1 MRTTD
6 MDTEALQSSA
16 RELQKLR
23 TELEVLRCRVVVTD
37 ALADALLELRA
48 LLAEEAKPTV
58 NDRGAVV
65 DLALA
70 RIEAVLEANP
80 EARSTGRCG
89 DLD

>member
-1 MRTTD
+1 
-6 MDTEALQSSA
+6 MDTEAVHSSV
-16 RELQKLR
+16 RELQQLR

-37 ALADALLELRA
+37 ALADALLELRV

-58 NDRGAVV
+58 NDGGAVV

-70 RIEAVLEANP
+70 RIEAALEANP
-80 EARSTGRCG
+80 EARGAGLRS